1 MHVGDF
7 VYVVMV
13 GSSLKEMAKFQLIDL
28 YCRDC
33 GLYFEPWSDEV
44 DSHIERLAARFYV
57 SGNQMAFPYRSVSV
71 SVSWLYKTILDDSFT
86 TYEANLPLTHAEVT
100 TNLHHRTDFLLRLH
114 HLSCNTPCLSLQRK
128 NLSFAKKV
136 EKIKAEVCGIGVAAC
151 FIIDAIVSSILGW

>member
-57 SGNQMAFPYRSVSV
+57 SGNQMAFPYRSVNV
-71 SVSWLYKTILDDSFT
+71 SVAWLYKTIIDDSFT
-86 TYEANLPLTHAEVT
+86 TYEANLPLTHAEVV
-100 TNLHHRTDFLLRLH
+100 TNLFHHPSFIAYQNH
-114 HLSCNTPCLSLQRK
+114 QPCNTSCLSLVRK

-151 FIIDAIVSSILGW
+151 LIIDAIVSSILGW